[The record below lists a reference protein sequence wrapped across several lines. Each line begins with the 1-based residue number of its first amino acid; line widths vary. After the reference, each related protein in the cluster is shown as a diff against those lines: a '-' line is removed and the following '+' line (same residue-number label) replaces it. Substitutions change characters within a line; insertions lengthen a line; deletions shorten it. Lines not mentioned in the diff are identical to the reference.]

1 MASHRAANQR
11 YVYGT
16 AARNM
21 AAERERTRKQRVV
34 QYRQDMSHTVR
45 KNLYRVSACA
55 VLHDRKDPQH

>member
-1 MASHRAANQR
+1 MASHRAANQG

-34 QYRQDMSHTVR
+34 QYRQDMSGCRQNHFCV
-45 KNLYRVSACA
+45 YRVFQQWIRCSRCN
-55 VLHDRKDPQH
+55 